1 MTIARYAIGYILSL
15 ILTLTAYNLVV
26 FRSASTWLVAGL
38 LVMAVAQMIV
48 QLVFFLHLGDEAKPR
63 YKVISFLFM
72 SGILVIIV
80 VGSIWIMN
88 NLDYNMMNMS
98 PQEKVDYMTTQKD
111 KGF

>member
-1 MTIARYAIGYILSL
+1 MTIARYGIGFVLSL
-15 ILTLTAYNLVV
+15 ILTLTAYNLVLY
-26 FRSASTWLVAGL
+26 RSTSTWLVAGL
-38 LVMAVAQMIV
+38 LVMAVVQLIV

-63 YKVISFLFM
+63 YKLLSFVFM
-72 SGILVIIV
+72 GGILVIIV

-98 PQEKVDYMTTQKD
+98 PQEKTDYMTTQKD